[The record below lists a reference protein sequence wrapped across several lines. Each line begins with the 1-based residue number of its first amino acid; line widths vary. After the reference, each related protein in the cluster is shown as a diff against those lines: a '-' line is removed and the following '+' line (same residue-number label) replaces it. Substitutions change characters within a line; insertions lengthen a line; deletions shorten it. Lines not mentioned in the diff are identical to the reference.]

1 MAADSSIDPASVCR
15 VAALQMCSGDN
26 LQQNLERSAALLSD
40 AASRGCQLAVLPE
53 NFAFFGIRDTDK
65 LSIAEDEDGGPIQ
78 EFIAGCARRHKLA
91 VVAGSP
97 PLRSDDQ
104 RHCYGA
110 SMLIDADGRRMATY
124 RKIHL
129 FDVDVPGR
137 DEHYRESA
145 TLLPGADVVTVPS
158 SAGVIGLTICY
169 DLRFP
174 ELYRRL
180 ADAGATVFTVPA
192 AFTEATGRAHWRT
205 LLRARAIENL
215 AWVLAAGQVG
225 RHTTGR
231 RTWGHSM
238 IVDPWGR
245 VVAERV
251 EGEGLVIA
259 DVDLT
264 QVQTLRR
271 EFPVLG
277 HRRL

>member
-91 VVAGSP
+91 VVAGSL

-180 ADAGATVFTVPA
+180 ADAGATVFTVSA

-225 RHTTGR
+225 RHTNGR

>member
-1 MAADSSIDPASVCR
+1 
-15 VAALQMCSGDN
+15 
-26 LQQNLERSAALLSD
+26 
-40 AASRGCQLAVLPE
+40 
-53 NFAFFGIRDTDK
+53 
-65 LSIAEDEDGGPIQ
+65 
-78 EFIAGCARRHKLA
+78 
-91 VVAGSP
+91 
-97 PLRSDDQ
+97 
-104 RHCYGA
+104 
-110 SMLIDADGRRMATY
+110 MLIDADGRRMATY

-225 RHTTGR
+225 RHTNGR